1 MAVKWL
7 ELNKF
12 GCQLFLLKDRYN
24 ENKGIAL
31 KIVDK
36 DLFESSIVLSGI
48 NTFFYYFLEDK
59 KMYLSHSSKFNL
71 KELKTFIPRVSI
83 NEVIDIQDI
92 PCLSYEENQPPYA
105 KFEPD
110 SFAFAFAK
118 AKKTSNQENLN
129 DIEKLTESFD
139 LIKQEE
145 FKEDIFLN
153 SQDEI
158 NNEISPKEEIKEK
171 LLITNI
177 DDLESFE
184 PSLSSINSKKDGVI
198 FEIMYQEYLKRQEN
212 LTESKINNLKKF
224 EQPTVLKKEEVKLNI
239 FQEQKIQENK
249 QKQRDSVRFN
259 VFSFDNNSIEN
270 YKKEGLDP
278 FVILFCKTVLKL
290 IESHK
295 LVMMNQAY
303 AKLDIIE
310 KVSIDNTTRNDVI
323 NKMKVFMGENLHCE
337 VGLFIENW
345 NAFIKKGEKIS
356 IKKIMKEDF
365 SLANLYFILHQISLS
380 NNQYKQLMEKYKK
393 YKNGLYDLNLNLWV
407 EFGLVK

>member
-118 AKKTSNQENLN
+118 SKKTSNQENLN